1 MNLEKLVSEFNGFGD
16 GLLAEFRFYWRSSN
30 NEEQF
35 SFIVQAENRVK
46 EVKEIHFFV
55 NAVQQFKLTH
65 DRNRLNYQ
73 VLSNGIH
80 FVKIGELWSIEFG
93 TFADPSQTLDE
104 VMESDF
110 YVTGNEIVF
119 QIQT

>member
-1 MNLEKLVSEFNGFGD
+1 MNLEELASEFNGFGD
-16 GLLAEFRFYWRSSN
+16 GLLMEFRFYWRSSN

-35 SFIVQAENRVK
+35 NFIVQAANRVK
-46 EVKEIHFFV
+46 EIKEIHFFV
-55 NAVQQFKLTH
+55 NSVQHFKLTH
-65 DRNRLNYQ
+65 DRTRLNYQ

-110 YVTGNEIVF
+110 YVIGKEIVF